1 MPSSA
6 VHRDATLPM
15 LRRLLWAGL
24 LLLTATAQAATGL
37 AEIPGQVAD
46 QEPVVVF
53 YPTDDEGPPVKRW
66 QFTLPV
72 VEGATPVRGN
82 GRLVVISHGSPSNPW
97 VNADLAIAL
106 TQAGFVVA
114 APWHLRDNSSDSGD
128 AGPVSWKRR
137 PVEVSAAIDTVLAD
151 ARFAPLLSADRVGA
165 YGMSAGGH
173 TMLTLAGGRWSPAT
187 LRDHCLAHLE
197 EDFVTCVGPTTT
209 RLTGGWIDGVKLA
222 VARWMI
228 GWKMDDPTWYG
239 HIDARIVA
247 IVAGVPLAADF
258 DRATLANPR
267 VPLGLITA
275 RKDVW
280 LVPRFHGEA
289 VARACAGCE
298 WLADLAE
305 GGHGALLSPQPQ
317 REGRIAEL
325 VGDPPGFDRA
335 AEVPATIARVT
346 DFFKRHLLP

>member
-1 MPSSA
+1 MTSRADHCNVTPTA
-6 VHRDATLPM
+6 
-15 LRRLLWAGL
+15 LRFMAGVSLALLV
-24 LLLTATAQAATGL
+24 ATAQAGTGFT
-37 AEIPGQVAD
+37 EIPGQLAD
-46 QEPVVVF
+46 QEPIVVF
-53 YPTDDEGPPVKRW
+53 YPTDAVGLPVQRW

-72 VEGATPVRGN
+72 VEGAAPVRGN

-114 APWHLRDNSSDSGD
+114 LPWHLRDNSSDSRD

-137 PVEVSAAIDTVLAD
+137 PHEVSAAIDTVLTD
-151 ARFAPLLSADRVGA
+151 ARFALLLSGDHVGA

-173 TMLTLAGGRWSPAT
+173 TALTLAGGRWSPSA
-187 LRDHCLAHLE
+187 LRDHCLAHIK
-197 EDFVTCVGPTTT
+197 EDFVTCVGPTATS
-209 RLTGGWIDGVKLA
+209 LTGGWLDGVKLA
-222 VARWMI
+222 VARWVI
-228 GWKMDDPTWYG
+228 GWKMDDRAWYG
-239 HIDARIVA
+239 HTDARIAAV
-247 IVAGVPLAADF
+247 VAGVPLAADF
-258 DRATLANPR
+258 DFATLAKPR

-289 VARACAGCE
+289 VAKVCASCE
-298 WLADLAE
+298 WLADIAE

-335 AEVPATIARVT
+335 TEVPLVIAQVV
-346 DFFKRHLLP
+346 DFFKHHLLP